1 MEISNRKWRSF
12 FQHLGP
18 YVIVIGALAI
28 INLLTSPSYPWFLFP
43 ALGWG
48 MGLAIHFWS
57 VALST
62 MTQNLSRK
70 WRGFLSHLGPYLIV
84 IGCLAAINLL
94 TSPSYP
100 WFLWPA
106 LGWGIGL
113 VLHLWG
119 LLLGGEEGDREKA
132 ERGVVREETE
142 LQQYPV
148 QHPVATKRRL
158 TSKTIQAHLDKA
170 RAYKEQISRMIRATS
185 EGSVN
190 ARLKDLARQVDE
202 WMQAIEELAWRVDQ
216 FQQNA
221 LIRHDLESV
230 PKSIE
235 ELEARLTNETH
246 EATRAELARTLA
258 NRKKQLTSLGRLQ
271 NLMNRAEIQIEST
284 LSALGTIYSQI
295 LTGQSTNHVADYSH
309 LSAEVDEEVRNLQDH
324 LEALEEVKLGRE

>member
-1 MEISNRKWRSF
+1 MEISNRKWRNF

-18 YVIVIGALAI
+18 YVVVIGALAI

-48 MGLAIHFWS
+48 IGLAIHFWS
-57 VALST
+57 VVLST
-62 MTQNLSRK
+62 MTRNLSRK
-70 WRGFLSHLGPYLIV
+70 WRGFLSHLGPYMIV
-84 IGCLAAINLL
+84 IGCLAVINLL

-113 VLHLWG
+113 ALHLWG
-119 LLLGGEEGDREKA
+119 LLLSGDKDGGEKVKRRA
-132 ERGVVREETE
+132 AREEAE
-142 LQQYPV
+142 LK
-148 QHPVATKRRL
+148 QHPAQHPAATKVRL
-158 TSKTIQAHLDKA
+158 TSKTIQAHLDRA
-170 RAYKEQISRMIRATS
+170 RAYKEQISSMIKVTS
-185 EGSVN
+185 DGDVN
-190 ARLKDLARQVDE
+190 DRLKDLARQVDE
-202 WMQAIEELAWRVDQ
+202 WMRAIEALAWRVDQ

-235 ELEARLTNETH
+235 ELEARLANETN
-246 EATRAELARTLA
+246 EATRLELERTLT
-258 NRKKQLTSLGRLQ
+258 NRKKQLASLERLQ

-324 LEALEEVKLGRE
+324 LEALEEVKLGRG

>member
-1 MEISNRKWRSF
+1 
-12 FQHLGP
+12 
-18 YVIVIGALAI
+18 
-28 INLLTSPSYPWFLFP
+28 
-43 ALGWG
+43 

-57 VALST
+57 VVLST
-62 MTQNLSRK
+62 TTRKLSRK
-70 WRGFLSHLGPYLIV
+70 WRGFLSHLGPYMIV

-106 LGWGIGL
+106 MGWGIGL

-119 LLLGGEEGDREKA
+119 VLLSEDKDGGEKVERRVVREKA
-132 ERGVVREETE
+132 E
-142 LQQYPV
+142 LQQ
-148 QHPVATKRRL
+148 HPAQQPAATKGRV
-158 TSKTIQAHLDKA
+158 TSKTIQAHLDRA

-185 EGSVN
+185 DEKVN
-190 ARLKDLARQVDE
+190 ARLKDLACQVDE
-202 WMQAIEELAWRVDQ
+202 WMQAIEDLAWRVDR
-216 FQQNA
+216 FQQDT

-230 PKSIE
+230 PKSIK
-235 ELEARLTNETH
+235 ELEARLATETN
-246 EATRAELARTLA
+246 EATRVELERTLT
-258 NRKKQLTSLGRLQ
+258 NRKKQLASLKRLQ

-324 LEALEEVKLGRE
+324 LEALEEVKLGKG